1 MCLVQ
6 KKNSAQ
12 PEAQKLPQK
21 QETTSPSPSPSPTPQ
36 PPSPTAAYVMF
47 KHREE
52 LSRRNGRTARA
63 SLTKIH
69 LTTELIARTKQ
80 NIRQCSFEDLAIL
93 ARETIFRKSLQRRLH
108 YRRMEMGLKIKQK
121 RMAHK

>member
-1 MCLVQ
+1 MCPMQQ
-6 KKNSAQ
+6 KNNAKPTAQ
-12 PEAQKLPQK
+12 QLPQK
-21 QETTSPSPSPSPTPQ
+21 QEATETTSGSPMPQ

-52 LSRRNGRTARA
+52 LRRRNGQTARA
-63 SLTKIH
+63 SITKIH

-93 ARETIFRKSLQRRLH
+93 ARETVFRKSLQRRLH
-108 YRRMEMGLKIKQK
+108 YRRMEMGLKRQLKSTNSK
-121 RMAHK
+121 